1 MRVVLATGNPGKL
14 RELRALLAGSAVQLI
29 AQSELGIGMAEETGL
44 TFVENA
50 IIKARHAAS
59 QSGLAAIADDS
70 GLEVD
75 ALDGRPGVHSARYA
89 GREAGDGE
97 NNARLLSELAAVA
110 PAKRTARYR
119 CVLVMLRSAS
129 DPAPL
134 ICEGV
139 WEGHIANSP
148 SGENGFGY
156 DPLFL
161 LDELDLTAAQLPPE
175 LKNQLSHRGQALRK
189 LVAEIVHGN
198 AVRGS

>member
-1 MRVVLATGNPGKL
+1 MRLVLATGNPGKL
-14 RELRALLAGSAVQLI
+14 RELQALLAGRGLEIVTQTD
-29 AQSELGIGMAEETGL
+29 LGINAIAETGL

-59 QSGLAAIADDS
+59 RSGLAAIADDS

-89 GREAGDGE
+89 GGEGDAA
-97 NNARLLSELAAVA
+97 NNAKLMAELAGVT
-110 PAKRTARYR
+110 PASRTARYR
-119 CVLVMLRSAS
+119 CALVLLRSAT

-134 ICEGV
+134 VCEGV
-139 WEGHIANSP
+139 WQGRIADAP
-148 SGENGFGY
+148 AGDNGFGY

-161 LDELDLTAAQLPPE
+161 VGDLGLTAAQLAPE

-189 LVAEIVHGN
+189 LVAEIDRSP
-198 AVRGS
+198 ARRGS